1 MVNYCQNEGVNS
13 FFVVEA
19 EMDSVNSYEI
29 DMLYNN
35 FVGGIIQPEFRSI
48 DGRMLLYNK
57 INGMKSLKD
66 YMLANS
72 LTAKQTLSIMGAAC
86 NAVVEAE
93 EYMLDPDNLMLKPE
107 YIFCSVG
114 LEECRFVY
122 APGAH
127 MNVKKQVRHLAEEI
141 IRRIDHSDGKLV
153 DFMYGVY
160 ETVVMDN
167 FDMEKLREDVC
178 EMQKQQSLGRGK
190 AGAAGK
196 RGDDRRNCDEHGD
209 LKDMLFGGEAVPM
222 SSAVPS
228 GEPGKEK
235 KKLFWRRKN
244 SGCRS
249 QVGGKNLSARRA
261 MPGSGDQSG
270 RRGMS
275 GRKNLADLR
284 SRWLLILF
292 IITIAAGLGLA
303 VFQSTVY
310 GHIADVRL
318 LMLAVAVAAVELFLY
333 LEFRRKDDGTMAQSA
348 VAPAGAPA
356 GIAVGVSDEHGSM
369 LGEPTG
375 ASAGLPG
382 GSAGASTDMFACGVS
397 AGMNAGKAGIAS
409 GVYNEHVGTF
419 GEPIGTSA
427 GLPGEPARMSGV
439 PPELKMVR
447 CQPWNL
453 DMAEERSYIC
463 ERQNTEKYMHRTADK
478 NPVKAP
484 ENLCERTQVLREPDN
499 DTTLL
504 AADAHDEDH
513 TSHISVELT
522 DRQNGEKLEIH
533 MTGNEQAV
541 GRDVTADVVIND
553 RSISRR
559 HAAIS
564 EKNGRIYVKD
574 LDSTNGTYV
583 NEICL
588 CKDRYWP
595 LSGGD
600 VLRIGGVE
608 YTVQILLI

>member
-35 FVGGIIQPEFRSI
+35 FVEGIIQPEFRSI

-72 LTAKQTLSIMGAAC
+72 LTTMQTLSIMGAAC

-190 AGAAGK
+190 AGTAGK
-196 RGDDRRNCDEHGD
+196 RSEDRRNCDEHGD
-209 LKDMLFGGEAVPM
+209 LKDILFGGEASPM
-222 SSAVPS
+222 SSAVPP
-228 GEPGKEK
+228 GGPGKEK
-235 KKLFWRRKN
+235 KKLFWRRKT
-244 SGCRS
+244 
-249 QVGGKNLSARRA
+249 
-261 MPGSGDQSG
+261 SG
-270 RRGMS
+270 RRS
-275 GRKNLADLR
+275 LSDLR

-303 VFQSTVY
+303 VFQSAVY

-333 LEFRRKDDGTMAQSA
+333 LEFRRKDDGTMAQST
-348 VAPAGAPA
+348 VAPASAPA
-356 GIAVGVSDEHGSM
+356 GMAAGMSDEHVGM
-369 LGEPTG
+369 LDDRAGT
-375 ASAGLPG
+375 SAGLPR
-382 GSAGASTDMFACGVS
+382 GSAGTSTDMFACGVS
-397 AGMNAGKAGIAS
+397 AGMNASKAGIAS
-409 GVYNEHVGTF
+409 GVYNEHVGMF
-419 GEPIGTSA
+419 GEPTGASA
-427 GLPGEPARMSGV
+427 GLPGEPARMSGA
-439 PPELKMVR
+439 PPELKMVG
-447 CQPWNL
+447 CQPWNP

-463 ERQNTEKYMHRTADK
+463 ERQNTEKYVYRTADQ
-478 NPVKAP
+478 NPVKVP
-484 ENLCERTQVLREPDN
+484 ENFSEGTQVLREPDN

>member
-35 FVGGIIQPEFRSI
+35 FVEGIIQPEFRSI

-66 YMLANS
+66 YMQVNS
-72 LTAKQTLSIMGAAC
+72 LTAKQTLSVMGAAC

-122 APGAH
+122 APGTH
-127 MNVKKQVRHLAEEI
+127 MNVKKQIRHLSEGI
-141 IRRIDHSDGKLV
+141 VRRIDHSDGKLV

-178 EMQKQQSLGRGK
+178 EMQKQVLCREKKAAFGK
-190 AGAAGK
+190 HGEVG
-196 RGDDRRNCDEHGD
+196 GNSDEYGE
-209 LKDMLFGGEAVPM
+209 LKDMLFGDDAAPMNSVVLAGE
-222 SSAVPS
+222 S
-228 GEPGKEK
+228 GTGREN
-235 KKLFWRRKN
+235 LFLRRKTFE
-244 SGCRS
+244 C
-249 QVGGKNLSARRA
+249 KNLS
-261 MPGSGDQSG
+261 
-270 RRGMS
+270 
-275 GRKNLADLR
+275 NLR
-284 SRWLLILF
+284 NRWLLILF
-292 IITIAAGLGLA
+292 VITIAAGLGLV
-303 VFQSTVY
+303 VFQSAVY

-318 LMLAVAVAAVELFLY
+318 LMLVVAVAAIELFLY
-333 LEFRRKDDGTMAQSA
+333 LEFRRKDDVAVPRSA
-348 VAPAGAPA
+348 RVPAGAPA
-356 GIAVGVSDEHGSM
+356 GIADGVSDE
-369 LGEPTG
+369 
-375 ASAGLPG
+375 A
-382 GSAGASTDMFACGVS
+382 V
-397 AGMNAGKAGIAS
+397 GM
-409 GVYNEHVGTF
+409 
-419 GEPIGTSA
+419 
-427 GLPGEPARMSGV
+427 PGEPAVMSGE
-439 PPELKMVR
+439 PSGLKMLR
-447 CQPWNL
+447 RQTWNP
-453 DMAEERSYIC
+453 DVVEDGSYISG
-463 ERQNTEKYMHRTADK
+463 RQNTEKYVHRTADQ
-478 NPVKAP
+478 NPMNPPV
-484 ENLCERTQVLREPDN
+484 NLSEGTQILREPGVTDD

-504 AADAHDEDH
+504 AADVHEENSIA
-513 TSHISVELT
+513 HISVELT
-522 DRQNGEKLEIH
+522 GRQNGEKLEIH
-533 MTGNEQAV
+533 MTKGEQTV
-541 GRDVTADVVIND
+541 GRDGSADVVIND

-559 HAAIS
+559 HAVIG

-574 LDSTNGTYV
+574 LSSTNGTYV
-583 NEICL
+583 NEICM

>member
-35 FVGGIIQPEFRSI
+35 FVEGIIQPEFRSI

-190 AGAAGK
+190 AGTAGK
-196 RGDDRRNCDEHGD
+196 SGEDRRNCDEHGD
-209 LKDMLFGGEAVPM
+209 LKDLLFGGEAAPM
-222 SSAVPS
+222 SSAVPL
-228 GEPGKEK
+228 GGPGMGK
-235 KKLFWRRKN
+235 KKLFWRRKT
-244 SGCRS
+244 SGRRS
-249 QVGGKNLSARRA
+249 QVGGKNLSMRRDL
-261 MPGSGDQSG
+261 PGSGEHSG
-270 RRGMS
+270 CRGMS
-275 GRKNLADLR
+275 ERKDLWNLR

-333 LEFRRKDDGTMAQSA
+333 LEFRRKDDGAMAQSA
-348 VAPAGAPA
+348 VVPASAPAGMAA
-356 GIAVGVSDEHGSM
+356 GVSDEHVGI
-369 LGEPTG
+369 LGELTG

-382 GSAGASTDMFACGVS
+382 A
-397 AGMNAGKAGIAS
+397 
-409 GVYNEHVGTF
+409 
-419 GEPIGTSA
+419 
-427 GLPGEPARMSGV
+427 

-447 CQPWNL
+447 CQPWNP

-463 ERQNTEKYMHRTADK
+463 ERQNTEKYVHRTADQ
-478 NPVKAP
+478 NPVKVP
-484 ENLCERTQVLREPDN
+484 ENLCEGTQVLREPDN

-608 YTVQILLI
+608 YTVKILLI

>member
-35 FVGGIIQPEFRSI
+35 FVEGIIQPEFRSI

-72 LTAKQTLSIMGAAC
+72 LTTKQTLSIMGAAC

-196 RGDDRRNCDEHGD
+196 RGDDRRNCDEHDD
-209 LKDMLFGGEAVPM
+209 LKDLLFGGEAVPM

-303 VFQSTVY
+303 VFQSAVY
-310 GHIADVRL
+310 GRIADVRL

-356 GIAVGVSDEHGSM
+356 GMAAGVSDEHVGM
-369 LGEPTG
+369 LDELTG
-375 ASAGLPG
+375 ASSGLPG
-382 GSAGASTDMFACGVS
+382 GSAGASIDKFVCG
-397 AGMNAGKAGIAS
+397 A
-409 GVYNEHVGTF
+409 
-419 GEPIGTSA
+419 SA
-427 GLPGEPARMSGV
+427 GLPGEPARMSGA
-439 PPELKMVR
+439 PPELKMVG
-447 CQPWNL
+447 CQPWNP

-463 ERQNTEKYMHRTADK
+463 ERQNTEKYLHRTADQ
-478 NPVKAP
+478 NPVKVP
-484 ENLCERTQVLREPDN
+484 ENLCEGTQVLREPDN